1 MKYVARN
8 ELQLITIIEKMRV
21 GFAKLGDNP
30 AMLVEFKKYVPPRTD
45 PQRKK
50 LHAMIGD
57 LAEFTGDSNMK
68 EWVKGLSFWPDVYIE
83 HAGVAKTVPKSEALL
98 SKEESS
104 VVIEHLY
111 VIGSQLPG
119 FEWSEP
125 NESD

>member
-1 MKYVARN
+1 MRYVAKN
-8 ELQLITIIEKMRV
+8 VDQLKTITDRMWQ
-21 GFAKLGDNP
+21 GWAALGEHQ
-30 AMLVEFKKYVPPRTD
+30 AMLVEFKKYVPPRTH

-68 EWVKGLSFWPDVYIE
+68 EWVKGMSFWPEVYIE

-104 VVIEHLY
+104 NVIEHLY
-111 VIGSQLPG
+111 VVGSQLPG
-119 FEWSEP
+119 FEWSED